1 MRAGDWVFVY
11 FTMREHEKQGVCR
24 IDRQSLR

>member
-1 MRAGDWVFVY
+1 MRVVDWIFVY